1 MMAMIVMVMMMM
13 VMVVMVM
20 MWLNAVSSFEAIGR
34 WFLFQ
39 ALESAAM
46 MRGVAERGVGMW
58 GEVFGGLVVRG
69 GVEGDFRVCLDSWR
83 SIRHQRGFKCIAG
96 IRSGGCYKKSWKSC
110 GEI

>member
-1 MMAMIVMVMMMM
+1 MMVTM
-13 VMVVMVM
+13 VMVSMVMEIMVMVMVM

-69 GVEGDFRVCLDSWR
+69 GWGV
-83 SIRHQRGFKCIAG
+83 I
-96 IRSGGCYKKSWKSC
+96 SGYVWTH
-110 GEI
+110 GEV